1 MYTGFSFCNLFI
13 FDFNNNCLTIGDFC
27 FMYETS
33 SVGCQLYFRRKCLWS
48 ATKDNMCVYLMK
60 TIVSKCL
67 LNFLLN
73 KCRESCVLSRIQNLI
88 LVFNMYNGKFKP
100 ILNLK
105 SEWWAFYCLIVPRPF
120 LESHQNHAN

>member
-1 MYTGFSFCNLFI
+1 MQSNYLCIIHVLILVCVFLRNHFLNMYTGFSFCNLFI

-60 TIVSKCL
+60 TVRL
-67 LNFLLN
+67 Y
-73 KCRESCVLSRIQNLI
+73 QN
-88 LVFNMYNGKFKP
+88 V
-100 ILNLK
+100 
-105 SEWWAFYCLIVPRPF
+105 C
-120 LESHQNHAN
+120 

>member
-48 ATKDNMCVYLMK
+48 ATKDKFNMCVYLMK
-60 TIVSKCL
+60 TVRL
-67 LNFLLN
+67 Y
-73 KCRESCVLSRIQNLI
+73 QN
-88 LVFNMYNGKFKP
+88 V
-100 ILNLK
+100 
-105 SEWWAFYCLIVPRPF
+105 C
-120 LESHQNHAN
+120 

>member
-48 ATKDNMCVYLMK
+48 ATKDNMCVYLMLECIK
-60 TIVSKCL
+60 MFVEFFIKQMSGILCFVEDSK
-67 LNFLLN
+67 FDT
-73 KCRESCVLSRIQNLI
+73 SI
-88 LVFNMYNGKFKP
+88 
-100 ILNLK
+100 
-105 SEWWAFYCLIVPRPF
+105 
-120 LESHQNHAN
+120 